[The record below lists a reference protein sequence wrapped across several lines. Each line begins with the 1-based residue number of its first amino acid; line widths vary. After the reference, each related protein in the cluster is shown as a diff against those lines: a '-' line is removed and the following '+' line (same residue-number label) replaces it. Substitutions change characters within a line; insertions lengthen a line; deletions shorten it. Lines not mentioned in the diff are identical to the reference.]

1 MKNINYVVN
10 GVLAIAVIILF
21 VMQFSKPKK
30 ADSSAPITV
39 KEGTNKLPIAYVN
52 VDSLLLNYNYSKDL
66 NEKKKKKYE
75 NTRAS
80 LNQKANSLQ
89 SDAIDFQKKVE
100 NNAFLTNERAQQE
113 HQRILKKRDELE
125 KAQNDAAQEF
135 AEEQQKLGEQLR
147 DTLEAQL
154 KIFNADKGFQIILS
168 NSNGDNLLLADPSYD
183 ITTEL
188 INFLNKNYAT
198 KAEQ

>member
-1 MKNINYVVN
+1 MLNPTLPLSRNVCALCSVQAAAKPTAYFSSKHC
-10 GVLAIAVIILF
+10 L
-21 VMQFSKPKK
+21 QQQKRSSKPKK

-66 NEKKKKKYE
+66 NELILKKYE

-100 NNAFLTNERAQQE
+100 A
-113 HQRILKKRDELE
+113 
-125 KAQNDAAQEF
+125 
-135 AEEQQKLGEQLR
+135 
-147 DTLEAQL
+147 
-154 KIFNADKGFQIILS
+154 
-168 NSNGDNLLLADPSYD
+168 
-183 ITTEL
+183 
-188 INFLNKNYAT
+188 
-198 KAEQ
+198 

>member
-66 NEKKKKKYE
+66 NELILKKYE

-125 KAQNDAAQEF
+125 KAQKELDDAKDLYWQGMDEYEQGKTEF
-135 AEEQQKLGEQLR
+135 TTAKMPK
-147 DTLEAQL
+147 TLV
-154 KIFNADKGFQIILS
+154 K
-168 NSNGDNLLLADPSYD
+168 
-183 ITTEL
+183 
-188 INFLNKNYAT
+188 
-198 KAEQ
+198 